1 MVRHLLGVAS
11 VALLALMVGG
21 CSSTPIDSSEQ
32 GAAEADVG
40 SVNLPLTTSAGGAD
54 YRLNKATFTIFG
66 PTLSKPL
73 VVVPPPD
80 EPVHNVVLPVGS
92 YSIELSKGWVLEKR
106 GPAEKAF
113 AAVPAQLVTSNPLG
127 FEVDGKTP
135 ADAFFGFVTTSGDV
149 TLGNGSVNIRIG
161 VQDCSAYD
169 SITAALGEL
178 TADCLGTVDPRAY
191 RITRDGF
198 LTPAFDSCPVD
209 KSRLLPI
216 LQLLSLQKRVA
227 RLPFAQQCVA
237 GRFETFQRKFAES
250 GINVCPSWSSKLVIN
265 PITTNTIDAVLKSG
279 LPELPAADTGQTP
292 RGVDLLKQASQ
303 YTVKLDTMSQACK
316 SPADCAVQCAAAF
329 PGFVLGSGDGTVLVD
344 PVAWLIDTTYQSSTS
359 DPYLAR
365 ATYYHPMSYYG
376 TLPGVSFGALERF
389 QPCGN
394 PPPMGV
400 VCAPEQCSYYA
411 GTHIKTALQKDC
423 LDDADITSCVSYCGP
438 KLPAPLP

>member
-1 MVRHLLGVAS
+1 
-11 VALLALMVGG
+11 MVGG

-32 GAAEADVG
+32 GATESDVG

-92 YSIELSKGWVLEKR
+92 YSIQLSKGWVLEKR
-106 GPAEKAF
+106 GPAENAF
-113 AAVPAQLVTSNPLG
+113 AAVTAQLVTPNPLG
-127 FEVDGKTP
+127 FDVDGKTP

-149 TLGNGSVNIRIG
+149 TLGNGSANIRIG

-191 RITRDGF
+191 KITRDGL

-216 LQLLSLQKRVA
+216 LQLLSLQRRVA

-250 GINVCPSWSSKLVIN
+250 GISTCPRWSNKVVIN
-265 PITTNTIDAVLKSG
+265 PITTRTIDAVLKSG
-279 LPELPAADTGQTP
+279 LPELPAADTGQP
-292 RGVDLLKQASQ
+292 LGSLDFLKQNSQ
-303 YTVKLDTMSQACK
+303 YTVTLDAPNQACK
-316 SPADCAVQCAAAF
+316 SPADCAAQCAGAF
-329 PGFVLGSGDGTVLVD
+329 PGFVLDVADDTVIVD
-344 PVAWLIDTTYQSSTS
+344 PVAWLLDTTYQTSTS

-376 TLPGVSFGALERF
+376 TLPGVSFGAFARF
-389 QPCGN
+389 QPCGD
-394 PPPMGV
+394 PATSMV
-400 VCAPEQCSYYA
+400 SCDPEQCSYYA
-411 GTHIKTALQKDC
+411 GTHIKTPLQKDC
-423 LDDADITSCVSYCGP
+423 LSDADITSCLSYCGP
-438 KLPAPLP
+438 KLP